1 MILRPVS
8 PQSPCGPPTTK
19 RPVGLMKYLV
29 LESSRLGGMTA
40 WMTFSSTSSR
50 MVSILTRLLC
60 WAEMITAS
68 TRTGRSP
75 SYSTVT
81 WLLPSGRR

>member
-8 PQSPCGPPTTK
+8 PQSPCGPPITK

-29 LESSRLGGMTA
+29 FASSSSAGTTA
-40 WMTFSSTSSR
+40 WITFSRTSSR
-50 MVSILTRLLC
+50 SVSVLTRSLC
-60 WAEMITAS
+60 CVETITAS
-68 TRTGRSP
+68 TRTGLSP